1 MGLRTAEEFLNGLRD
16 AREVYYR
23 GERVP
28 VVPDHPELGVAA
40 RHAAIDFELAED
52 PKHRDLAVHREGN
65 EEYSAYYQNS
75 RATRKDLQARSKLIE
90 TGTRKAPRSC
100 C

>member
-28 VVPDHPELGVAA
+28 MVTEHAELGVAA

-52 PKHRDLAVHREGN
+52 AKAAIWPCIA
-65 EEYSAYYQNS
+65 
-75 RATRKDLQARSKLIE
+75 RATRNIPHSTKFRATPKI
-90 TGTRKAPRSC
+90 
-100 C
+100 